1 MFKRLQD
8 WLALTATERRVL
20 LFVTGAFVAGLG
32 IRFYQETF
40 PATPSFDYAAADS
53 AFAALSSAATDAT
66 DEDGESGPVAPGPLN
81 LNTATKHQLVALPG
95 IGEVMAERIL
105 RHREDHG
112 PFRDIEELRS
122 IKGISKRSLE
132 KLKPLVTVD

>member
-1 MFKRLQD
+1 MFKRLQE

-32 IRFYQETF
+32 IRFYQEAF
-40 PATPSFDYAAADS
+40 PPTPSFDYTAADS
-53 AFAALSSAATDAT
+53 TFTALSSAATPGDKEPEI
-66 DEDGESGPVAPGPLN
+66 EDSGPLN
-81 LNTATKHQLVALPG
+81 LNTATKAQLVALPG

-105 RHREDHG
+105 RHRENHG
-112 PFRDIEELRS
+112 PFRELEELRS
-122 IKGISKRSLE
+122 IKGISKRLLE

>member
-53 AFAALSSAATDAT
+53 TFAALSSATVPD
-66 DEDGESGPVAPGPLN
+66 DEEPESEYSGPLN
-81 LNTATKHQLVALPG
+81 LNTATKPQLVALPG
-95 IGEVMAERIL
+95 IGKVMAERIL

-112 PFRDIEELRS
+112 PFRDLEELSS

>member
-1 MFKRLQD
+1 MFRRLQD

-40 PATPSFDYAAADS
+40 PATPSFDYTVSDS
-53 AFAALSSAATDAT
+53 TFAALSSAAYPD
-66 DEDGESGPVAPGPLN
+66 DSGESEAERYGPLN

-95 IGEVMAERIL
+95 IGEVMAGRII
-105 RHREDHG
+105 RHRQDHG
-112 PFRDIEELRS
+112 PFKSIEELRS
-122 IKGISKRSLE
+122 IKGFSKRLLE
-132 KLKPLVTVD
+132 KLKPLVTVY

>member
-40 PATPSFDYAAADS
+40 PATPTYDYAAADS
-53 AFAALSSAATDAT
+53 TFAALSAAAAPE
-66 DEDGESGPVAPGPLN
+66 DEETAVEDPGPLN
-81 LNTATKHQLVALPG
+81 LNTATKPQLVALPG
-95 IGEVMAERIL
+95 IGDVMAERII
-105 RHREDHG
+105 RYREDHG
-112 PFRDIEELRS
+112 PFRDLEELRS

>member
-32 IRFYQETF
+32 IRLYQETF
-40 PATPSFDYAAADS
+40 PATPWFDYSASDS
-53 AFAALSSAATDAT
+53 TFAALSSAAIRD
-66 DEDGESGPVAPGPLN
+66 DKEPEVELFGPLN
-81 LNTATKHQLVALPG
+81 LNTATKPQLVALPG

-112 PFRDIEELRS
+112 PFKDIEALRS
-122 IKGISKRSLE
+122 VKGISGRSLE
-132 KLKPLVTVD
+132 KIKHLVTVD

>member
-1 MFKRLQD
+1 MFRRLQD

-40 PATPSFDYAAADS
+40 PSTPSFDYTAADS
-53 AFAALSSAATDAT
+53 TFAALNSALPTD
-66 DEDGESGPVAPGPLN
+66 DEEEPEAEPAGPLN

-105 RHREDHG
+105 RFREDHG
-112 PFRDIEELRS
+112 PFKSIEELRS

-132 KLKPLVTVD
+132 KLKPLVTVY

>member
-53 AFAALSSAATDAT
+53 AFAALSSAAIAD
-66 DEDGESGPVAPGPLN
+66 DGESGLEVPGPLN

>member
-1 MFKRLQD
+1 MFRRLQD

-40 PATPSFDYAAADS
+40 RPAPSFDYSASDS
-53 AFAALSSAATDAT
+53 TFAALSAAEPADPEREKT
-66 DEDGESGPVAPGPLN
+66 GEPAVPLN
-81 LNTATKHQLVALPG
+81 LNTATKQQLVALPG

-105 RHREDHG
+105 RHREYHG
-112 PFRDIEELRS
+112 PFSSVEQLRS
-122 IKGISKRSLE
+122 LKGISKRSFE
-132 KLKPLVTVD
+132 KLKPLVTVY

>member
-1 MFKRLQD
+1 MFRRLQD

-32 IRFYQETF
+32 IRLYQETF
-40 PATPSFDYAAADS
+40 PSTPSFDYTAADS
-53 AFAALSSAATDAT
+53 AFAALSSAGSTELEPEATA
-66 DEDGESGPVAPGPLN
+66 EPAGPLD

-95 IGEVMAERIL
+95 IGEVLAERII
-105 RHREDHG
+105 RHREDYG
-112 PFRDIEELRS
+112 PFKSIEELRS

-132 KLKPLVTVD
+132 KLKPLVAVY